1 MHIRKTTILAAAAA
15 LLASSGI
22 ALAET
27 VTLKGTGTY
36 SVVRALMPLSN
47 GGAALHLSHDTIAT
61 VQPSESGF
69 MSGDCAGLAYI
80 SPEGE
85 VSIDSICNFSLNS
98 KDGLVI
104 RGQADLEG
112 SKVEVIGG
120 SGKFTGA
127 TGTGTM
133 TRKWVEGNRGSYDY
147 EVKVT
152 TP

>member
-15 LLASSGI
+15 LLASSGV

-27 VTLKGTGTY
+27 VTYKGTGTY

-47 GGAALHLSHDTIAT
+47 GGAVLHLSHDTIAT
-61 VQPSESGF
+61 VEPSESGF
-69 MSGDCAGLAYI
+69 MSGDCAGLGYI

-85 VSIDSICNFSLNS
+85 VSIDSICNFSLSS
-98 KDGLVI
+98 KDGLVLRNESGI
-104 RGQADLEG
+104 EG
-112 SKVEVIGG
+112 AKVKVIGG
-120 SGKFTGA
+120 SGKFEGA
-127 TGTGTM
+127 TGSGTM
-133 TRKWVEGNRGSYDY
+133 KRKWVEGNRGSYDY

>member
-15 LLASSGI
+15 LLASGGV

-27 VTLKGTGTY
+27 VTFKGTGTY

-61 VQPSESGF
+61 VEPSESGF
-69 MSGDCAGLAYI
+69 MSGDCAGLGYI

-85 VSIDSICNFSLNS
+85 VSIDSICNFNLNS

-104 RGQADLEG
+104 RGEADLVG
-112 SKVEVIGG
+112 STIKVIGG
-120 SGKFTGA
+120 SGKYEGA
-127 TGTGTM
+127 TGSGTM
-133 TRKWVEGNRGSYDY
+133 RRRWVEGNRGSYDY
-147 EVKVT
+147 EITVT

>member
-27 VTLKGTGTY
+27 VTFKGTGTY

-61 VQPSESGF
+61 VEPSESGF
-69 MSGDCAGLAYI
+69 MSGDCAGLGYI

-104 RGQADLEG
+104 RGKADLEG
-112 SKVEVIGG
+112 SKVKVIGG